1 MRWRLPDTLLTLAE
15 LGITFDYTLGFPDV
29 NGFRAGTAHPFK
41 FFNLQKD
48 EVVDITLMP
57 THFSDIVSMRLST
70 DPEEEMMAIKNEC
83 NSYGVTFCTMWHPE
97 VLTGIESKRGS
108 YDLLQTL
115 LHSEVVK

>member
-1 MRWRLPDTLLTLAE
+1 
-15 LGITFDYTLGFPDV
+15 
-29 NGFRAGTAHPFK
+29 
-41 FFNLQKD
+41 
-48 EVVDITLMP
+48 
-57 THFSDIVSMRLST
+57 MRLST

-83 NSYGVTFCTMWHPE
+83 NSYGGTFCTMWHPE